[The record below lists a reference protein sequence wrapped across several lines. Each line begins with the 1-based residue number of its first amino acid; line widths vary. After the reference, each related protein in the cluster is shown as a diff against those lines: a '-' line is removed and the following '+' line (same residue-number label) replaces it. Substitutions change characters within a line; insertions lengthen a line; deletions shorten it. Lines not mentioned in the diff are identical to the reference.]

1 MSDKL
6 SNNPPPDWA
15 INPGNWIAISREV
28 REHPIVGAGQPVKP
42 DDPRKGSYSRMEAW
56 FDLLCLAQ
64 FKPSRISNRGDV
76 MTLDVGQLMGA
87 RSYLAMRWNWT
98 EKTVRGFLATLEDDG
113 MISFGSPQI
122 NELEGQQ
129 RASNKINKANV
140 ITICNYSR
148 YQLMSE
154 AIEKFI
160 EDKKGQQRASGGP
173 AKGPANG
180 QQLGQQTAS
189 DKTTLSKGILPV
201 VGTPV
206 GQQEVIGGATTQIEK
221 GPQLNTITKER
232 NNPPTPQGGLPLE
245 DFAKPAAKSRKRGE
259 INFSDADIALSNR
272 AVELYNEFAIRLKFT
287 RSQVVDPQI
296 RLRLLGRIR
305 DIGGIDQFKTAL
317 TAIEL
322 SPFLMGKIP
331 ARPNESPFRLD
342 LERLLQNGGGLGN
355 VLVRLINMAAERGD
369 VAAQTGGGATS
380 LRATI
385 AAMSDE
391 QQVEYV
397 KRYANGIWPIDK
409 LLAPPIHKDCV
420 FKTAVL
426 QRAGVSI
433 DQYTETGMGT
443 KK

>member
-1 MSDKL
+1 MLSDL
-6 SNNPPPDWA
+6 
-15 INPGNWIAISREV
+15 
-28 REHPIVGAGQPVKP
+28 
-42 DDPRKGSYSRMEAW
+42 
-56 FDLLCLAQ
+56 
-64 FKPSRISNRGDV
+64 
-76 MTLDVGQLMGA
+76 
-87 RSYLAMRWNWT
+87 
-98 EKTVRGFLATLEDDG
+98 
-113 MISFGSPQI
+113 
-122 NELEGQQ
+122 
-129 RASNKINKANV
+129 
-140 ITICNYSR
+140 
-148 YQLMSE
+148 
-154 AIEKFI
+154 
-160 EDKKGQQRASGGP
+160 
-173 AKGPANG
+173 
-180 QQLGQQTAS
+180 
-189 DKTTLSKGILPV
+189 
-201 VGTPV
+201 
-206 GQQEVIGGATTQIEK
+206 
-221 GPQLNTITKER
+221 
-232 NNPPTPQGGLPLE
+232 
-245 DFAKPAAKSRKRGE
+245 GE